1 MNGTATFYGPLY
13 IFLKKAKQWRLTLKN
28 LPVYKRLLT
37 EYEGNRLYTKGN
49 QIFINGQLSDSYTF
63 KQNYYWM
70 MGDNRHNS
78 IDARRW
84 GFVPFNHVVGKPVFI
99 WMSWNTNGKGFNKI
113 RWDRALLQPFMPDGE
128 RTSYFMYL
136 S

>member
-1 MNGTATFYGPLY
+1 VN
-13 IFLKKAKQWRLTLKN
+13 
-28 LPVYKRLLT
+28 
-37 EYEGNRLYTKGN
+37 GN
-49 QIFINGQLSDSYTF
+49 QIFINGQLTDSYTF

-113 RWDRALLQPFMPDGE
+113 RWERLFSTVHPDGE
-128 RTSYFMYL
+128 RSSYFVHFLVLLAGWYGYRKWRKRKKTTV
-136 S
+136 